1 MLEIIENLMKFIYT
15 HKKVRELIYY
25 FIISTAGFLLFVFVL
40 LNINIGVQKSNLSL
54 LFNSQTYYYLFN
66 IYQREIA
73 IFLIIEQIILLS
85 FIYYQNHK
93 LNQHIKNSKKDEL
106 QVIHIKDLSKLWI
119 EEESIILND
128 PLKQSLKRK
137 YQPLA
142 HTKNEDLLSIAH
154 FKNDNI
160 ILFLEKSIKPYLNI
174 LESEELK
181 AIVKLLHIL
190 EDNSKVPSVVP
201 NKNDP
206 NATYGFGHLKNIVE
220 PLTLDGKTRFDIF
233 YTISL
238 LDHTLEVAR
247 NTIDT
252 IESNKNFKK
261 KDILAQA
268 IISALAHDIGKI
280 EKYKMQDKSKDFIA
294 LKEQPHHVISN
305 IILYDSFK
313 TLPNLDQIAKAV
325 INHHSGAIAKEDV
338 LLKLLVDCDKQT
350 REKEIHSYLV
360 KYNAFES
367 NKAVTF
373 RKNIFTQ
380 LQTLEEKNNYSLL
393 IIESKDEQLKS
404 TAIKEFIQDESIINF
419 SNEDNK
425 LIMLIQEKSKNK
437 IMANILTPIISFCTE
452 EGIFIKTILIN
463 LQDIEYLDKT
473 YMKNIIKEL
482 FDHIQNKETNFIHYA
497 DYKKIKHSKIS
508 ISDNSTTEESKTHS
522 EDKSSKSKE
531 IITQIKDKLQTK
543 TAQENQEKILQLKT
557 DESAEEGFD
566 IQNIEKLFLDK
577 LKNKINTVEYYGFKS
592 EINSISYKK
601 FVLFK
606 KECLIKTLGEI
617 ISGDNESLDRKI
629 NYLIKYYKNHQ
640 DENKRLIWFVNT
652 NNGFYKSLY
661 YIYEN
666 NNKELFY
673 CVPFEAKLAFNL
685 DSYELEKI
693 KEKSDLKKY
702 SIGKYKGE
710 KNVAE

>member
-1 MLEIIENLMKFIYT
+1 MKFIYT

>member
-1 MLEIIENLMKFIYT
+1 
-15 HKKVRELIYY
+15 
-25 FIISTAGFLLFVFVL
+25 
-40 LNINIGVQKSNLSL
+40 
-54 LFNSQTYYYLFN
+54 SQTYYYLFN

-252 IESNKNFKK
+252 IENNKNFKK

-393 IIESKDEQLKS
+393 IIKSKDEQLKS
-404 TAIKEFIQDESIINF
+404 TAIKELIQDESIINF

-425 LIMLIQEKSKNK
+425 
-437 IMANILTPIISFCTE
+437 
-452 EGIFIKTILIN
+452 
-463 LQDIEYLDKT
+463 
-473 YMKNIIKEL
+473 
-482 FDHIQNKETNFIHYA
+482 
-497 DYKKIKHSKIS
+497 
-508 ISDNSTTEESKTHS
+508 
-522 EDKSSKSKE
+522 
-531 IITQIKDKLQTK
+531 
-543 TAQENQEKILQLKT
+543 
-557 DESAEEGFD
+557 
-566 IQNIEKLFLDK
+566 
-577 LKNKINTVEYYGFKS
+577 
-592 EINSISYKK
+592 
-601 FVLFK
+601 
-606 KECLIKTLGEI
+606 
-617 ISGDNESLDRKI
+617 
-629 NYLIKYYKNHQ
+629 
-640 DENKRLIWFVNT
+640 
-652 NNGFYKSLY
+652 
-661 YIYEN
+661 
-666 NNKELFY
+666 
-673 CVPFEAKLAFNL
+673 
-685 DSYELEKI
+685 
-693 KEKSDLKKY
+693 
-702 SIGKYKGE
+702 
-710 KNVAE
+710 

>member
-360 KYNAFES
+360 KYNAFEI

-393 IIESKDEQLKS
+393 IIKSKDEQLKS
-404 TAIKEFIQDESIINF
+404 TAIKELIQDESIINF

-437 IMANILTPIISFCTE
+437 IMANILTPIISFCAE
-452 EGIFIKTILIN
+452 EGIFIKTILIS

-508 ISDNSTTEESKTHS
+508 ISDNSTTEESKTHN

-566 IQNIEKLFLDK
+566 IQNIEKLLLDK
-577 LKNKINTVEYYGFKS
+577 LKNKINTIEYYGTKN
-592 EINSISYKK
+592 EINSISHKN

-606 KECLIKTLGEI
+606 KSCLIKILGELI
-617 ISGDNESLDRKI
+617 GGDSESLDRKV
-629 NYLIKYYKNHQ
+629 NFLIKYYKNHQ
-640 DENKRLIWFVNT
+640 DEDKRLVWFVNT
-652 NNGFYKSLY
+652 DSGFYESLF

-666 NNKELFY
+666 GEKEVFS
-673 CVPFEAKLAFNL
+673 CIPFEAKLAFNL

-702 SIGKYKGE
+702 NIGKYRGE
-710 KNVAE
+710 KNATK

>member
-15 HKKVRELIYY
+15 HKKVREFIYY
-25 FIISTAGFLLFVFVL
+25 FIISIAGFLLFVFVL

-190 EDNSKVPSVVP
+190 EDNSKAPSVVP

-393 IIESKDEQLKS
+393 IIKSKDEQLKS

-508 ISDNSTTEESKTHS
+508 ISDNSTTEESKTHN

-577 LKNKINTVEYYGFKS
+577 LKNKINTIEYYGTKN
-592 EINSISYKK
+592 EINSISHKN

-606 KECLIKTLGEI
+606 KSCLIKILGELI
-617 ISGDNESLDRKI
+617 GGDSESLDRKV
-629 NYLIKYYKNHQ
+629 NFLIKYYKNHQ
-640 DENKRLIWFVNT
+640 DEDKRLVWFVNT
-652 NNGFYKSLY
+652 DSGFYESLF

-666 NNKELFY
+666 GEKEVFS
-673 CVPFEAKLAFNL
+673 CIPFEAKLAFNL

-702 SIGKYKGE
+702 NIGKYRGE
-710 KNVAE
+710 KNATK